1 MIFQLLEKKKVSKLH
16 PKCSNLHISHLC
28 LADDLLMFS
37 SAHVK
42 CITVIVEVLHQFKR
56 LTGLKTNVQK
66 RAISYVGGSNAVMSQ
81 ISRIIQFKESLLP
94 VR

>member
-1 MIFQLLEKKKVSKLH
+1 MS
-16 PKCSNLHISHLC
+16 
-28 LADDLLMFS
+28 S

-42 CITVIVEVLHQFKR
+42 CITVIFEVLHQFKR
-56 LTGLKTNVQK
+56 LTGLTTNVQK
-66 RAISYVGGSNAVMSQ
+66 RAISYVGGFNAVMSQ